1 MFRRMANNLKI
12 NYIVKTQLLKKMATS
27 RNNKDLN
34 GLMRESTR
42 ANNLNF
48 DVLFEPVRVGLA
60 RALQSDNLGN
70 SCLFGTH

>member
-1 MFRRMANNLKI
+1 
-12 NYIVKTQLLKKMATS
+12 MATS

-48 DVLFEPVRVGLA
+48 DVLFEPVRVGPMVGPT

-70 SCLFGTH
+70 SYLFGTH